1 MSSSQTSPLQHHELL
16 RISAIYRVAIA
27 LVLLGVFFS
36 DIGEGSLGEHL
47 PTLFIYTAASYALLN
62 TAWLL
67 FLRQK
72 AYQTNSS
79 QVGIILGCD
88 ILVFLLLIEASGGL
102 NSGLGYLLLIS
113 CSIGAILLDRRLS
126 VFFAAIAS
134 LGVISLQLFH
144 LLSGSGSSQEIV
156 SAGGLGLLMFVTVSA
171 IQYLSERIHKAN
183 LRADQQSRQAAH
195 LQRLAQQIIERMN
208 TGVLVLGPSNKPEL
222 INRAATR
229 LLGGQF
235 APDESHNSELYR
247 QVHSWRDQ
255 NGTASVLIQ
264 ADNNDELQLSF
275 AKLRHKSGDSTL
287 IFIEDNRK
295 LTEAAQKLKLA
306 SLGHLTA
313 SIAHEIRNPLA
324 AINHAAQLLSE
335 STELTDEDLHLTHII
350 CRQSRR
356 INQIIENVMQLS
368 RRRANSPEEHDLRN
382 WLQQFTID
390 FNAGNTLNNKV
401 DLDLPDQFLPASF
414 DSAQLSQV
422 ITNLTDN
429 ALRHSEMETGTRYAA
444 IHAYYNNEKGYS
456 VVDVKDNGSGIPS
469 DLKNQVFEPFFT
481 TDNGGSGLGLY
492 IAREL
497 CEANRISLYHCQ
509 SEDDKSCFRLEFSH
523 SMAVN

>member
-36 DIGEGSLGEHL
+36 DIGGGSLGKHSQ
-47 PTLFIYTAASYALLN
+47 TLFIYTTAAYASLN
-62 TAWLL
+62 IGWLL

-72 AYQTNSS
+72 AYQTNSG

-126 VFFAAIAS
+126 AFFAAMAS
-134 LGVISLQLFH
+134 LGVITLQLYH

-171 IQYLSERIHKAN
+171 IQYLSERIRKAN

-195 LQRLAQQIIERMN
+195 LHRLAQQIIERMS
-208 TGVLVLGPSNKPEL
+208 TGVLVMGASSKPEL
-222 INRAATR
+222 INRAAIR
-229 LLGGQF
+229 LLGTQLTSE
-235 APDESHNSELYR
+235 APLNSELHR
-247 QVHSWRDQ
+247 QIQAWRHQ
-255 NGTASVLIQ
+255 NGNTSVLIQ
-264 ADNNDELQLSF
+264 ADNNEELQLNF
-275 AKLRHKSGDSTL
+275 AQLRHKSGNSTL
-287 IFIEDNRK
+287 IFVEDNRK

-313 SIAHEIRNPLA
+313 SIAHEVRNPLS

-335 STELTDEDLHLTHII
+335 SNQLKDEDRHLIDII
-350 CRQSRR
+350 CRQSSRV
-356 INQIIENVMQLS
+356 NQIIENVMQLS
-368 RRRANSPEEHDLRN
+368 RRRANSREEHNLRD
-382 WLQQFTID
+382 WLQQFFID
-390 FNAGNTLNNKV
+390 FDTGSSPKSKIELVFSEK
-401 DLDLPDQFLPASF
+401 FIPANF

-422 ITNLTDN
+422 VTNLTDN
-429 ALRHSEMETGTRYAA
+429 ALRHSEIETGQRYAT
-444 IHAYYNNEKGYS
+444 IHAYYNNEKGHS
-456 VVDVKDNGSGIPS
+456 ILDIKDNGSGIPPE
-469 DLKNQVFEPFFT
+469 LKNQVFEPFFT
-481 TDNGGSGLGLY
+481 TDKAGSGLGLY

-497 CEANRISLYHCQ
+497 CEANRVSLFHCQ
-509 SEDDKSCFRLEFSH
+509 SDDNKSCFRLEFAH
-523 SMAVN
+523 SMGVT

>member
-47 PTLFIYTAASYALLN
+47 PTLFVYTTASYALLN
-62 TAWLL
+62 ITWLF

-72 AYQTNSS
+72 AYQTNNS
-79 QVGIILGCD
+79 QVGVVLGCD

-126 VFFAAIAS
+126 AFFAAIAS

-144 LLSGSGSSQEIV
+144 LLSGSGSSRDIV

-208 TGVLVLGPSNKPEL
+208 TGVLVMGPSNKPEL
-222 INRAATR
+222 INRAASR
-229 LLGGQF
+229 LLGTQLTSGD
-235 APDESHNSELYR
+235 PPNSELHR
-247 QVHSWRDQ
+247 QIQSWRQ
-255 NGTASVLIQ
+255 QGENTSILFQ
-264 ADNNDELQLSF
+264 AGNNNELQLNF
-275 AKLRHKSGDSTL
+275 AQLRHKSGNSTL
-287 IFIEDNRK
+287 IFVEDNRK

-313 SIAHEIRNPLA
+313 SIAHEVRNPLS

-335 STELTDEDLHLTHII
+335 SAQLKDEDRHLIEII
-350 CRQSRR
+350 CRQSGRV
-356 INQIIENVMQLS
+356 NQIIENVMQLS

-382 WLQQFTID
+382 WLNQFFTD
-390 FNAGNTLNNKV
+390 FNTANPQNNRIE
-401 DLDLPDQFLPASF
+401 LDVPDQLIPANF

-429 ALRHSEMETGTRYAA
+429 ALRHSEMETGQRYAA
-444 IHAYYNNEKGYS
+444 VHAYYNTEKGHS
-456 VVDVKDNGSGIPS
+456 ILDIKDNGSGIPS
-469 DLKNQVFEPFFT
+469 EFKNQVFEPFFT
-481 TDNGGSGLGLY
+481 TDKAGSGLGLY

-509 SEDDKSCFRLEFSH
+509 SEDNKSCFRLEFAH
-523 SMAVN
+523 SMGVT